1 VGTGFDGQSLRLVI
15 PSRTDY
21 LNLVTGLAKRAS
33 LAVGLDET
41 AAAKVSIAVD
51 EAVTNIIL
59 HAYKGDPDKLVEM
72 EIVFHTG
79 SLEIHLWHTGQGLRD
94 DQVSL
99 PDPNEY
105 VRRPRKGGLGL
116 LLMSRFMDEVHFH
129 EGGDRNGCC
138 MIKRVV

>member
-1 VGTGFDGQSLRLVI
+1 VATGFNGQSLRLTI
-15 PSRTDY
+15 PSQTDY

-41 AAAKVSIAVD
+41 AAAKVSIAMD

-59 HAYKGDPDKLVEM
+59 HAYEGDPGKQVEI
-72 EIVFHTG
+72 ELRFHRG
-79 SLEIHLWHTGQGLRD
+79 SLEVHLWHSGLGLRE
-94 DQVSL
+94 DQVTL
-99 PDPNEY
+99 PDPTEY

-116 LLMSRFMDEVHFH
+116 LLMSRFMDEVHFV
-129 EGGDRNGCC
+129 ENGDRSECC

>member
-1 VGTGFDGQSLRLVI
+1 VATGFDGQKLRLVI

-41 AAAKVSIAVD
+41 AASKVSIAVD

-59 HAYKGDPDKLVEM
+59 HAYKGDPDRQVEIELM
-72 EIVFHTG
+72 FHSG
-79 SLEIHLWHTGQGLRD
+79 SLEVHLWHSGHGLRQ

-99 PDPNEY
+99 PDPKEY

-116 LLMSRFMDEVHFH
+116 LLMSRFMDEVHFL
-129 EGGDRNGCC
+129 ENGDKNECC